1 MSLRVRVILA
11 VVALVFLTV
20 VGAWMVAGG
29 AVLRPLVGELA
40 TERADTAIFAARRL
54 ASVPADERREV
65 AHELSRDLGIRM
77 RLLDEL
83 PEPRGRGR
91 GQGEP
96 RVYERDGYTLYTV
109 RGPHAPVLV
118 GMGAEGGAPYLA
130 VHFSVDLDQPQ
141 RNVGLGLAVIF
152 GVALFAGIAASRW
165 VLSPLEVAS
174 DAMQRVADGDLAH
187 RVQAGTDAAGRIG
200 ATFNR
205 MAARVQGLVDGQREL
220 MAAVSHELRTPLTRM
235 RLQAELLR
243 EQGADERRLQALE
256 ADIAE
261 VDALV
266 GELLESARLHQGQ
279 LALKVE
285 ELRLAD
291 LVDEAVASADL
302 GSRPVSVDVP
312 DGLVLTAD
320 RTRLRRVLANL
331 LSNVGKYTPADAAVD
346 IRAAEQGDEVLL
358 VVADRGPGVPDDALD
373 RLFDPFFRAEG
384 SRSRR
389 TGGLGLGLM
398 LVRQVVEAHGGR
410 VRAHHRDGGGLEIAC
425 HLPRRR

>member
-1 MSLRVRVILA
+1 MSLRLRVLLS
-11 VVALVFLTV
+11 VVGLVFLTV

-54 ASVPADERREV
+54 ASVPVDERRDV

-83 PEPRGRGR
+83 PEPRGR

-109 RGPHAPVLV
+109 RGPHAPILV
-118 GMGAEGGAPYLA
+118 GMGASGGPPFLA

-141 RNVGLGLAVIF
+141 RNVGLGLVVIF
-152 GVALFAGIAASRW
+152 GVAISAAVAASRW
-165 VLSPLEVAS
+165 MLSPLEVAS

-243 EQGADERRLQALE
+243 EQGADERRVQALE

-291 LVDEAVASADL
+291 LIDEVVAAADL
-302 GSRPVSVDVP
+302 GARSVTVQVP
-312 DGLVLTAD
+312 DDLVLAGD
-320 RTRLRRVLANL
+320 RTRLRRVVANL
-331 LSNVGKYTPADAAVD
+331 LSNVSKYTPTDAAVEV
-346 IRAAEQGDEVLL
+346 AAQALPGEVVLT
-358 VVADRGPGVPDDALD
+358 VADRGPGVPEDALD

-398 LVRQVVEAHGGR
+398 LVRQVVEAHGGS
-410 VRAHHRDGGGLEIAC
+410 VRAENREGGGLCITC
-425 HLPRRR
+425 RLPRRA